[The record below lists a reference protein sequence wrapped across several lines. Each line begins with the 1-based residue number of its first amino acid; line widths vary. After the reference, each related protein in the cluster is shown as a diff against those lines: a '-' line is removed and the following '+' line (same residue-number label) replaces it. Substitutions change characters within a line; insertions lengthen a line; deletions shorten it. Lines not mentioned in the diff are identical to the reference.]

1 MIKNIRNKEKTN
13 EEKNHTKGITLIA
26 LVITIIVLLIL
37 AGVTIATLTGENGIL
52 TKATQAKDNTI
63 IAQEKEQVQTAYAA
77 AMMDAYDQEDKTITQ
92 TMLQQEM
99 NNLTG
104 DNATEVTDNG
114 DGSFNVYFKDTENNY
129 RVDNEGVTEVITEP
143 TETMSLLEM
152 YEKGQNCAN
161 PDECTDSTH
170 LHIGDFVSYHNPT
183 EASVEIL
190 ATDTGMDKA
199 GVKVTNQT
207 FHVSATEN
215 QLNWQVLGIDEE
227 TGGIKLIGDSV
238 IKNSRATTVNDPY
251 FYLYGATGYVNGIS
265 QMDKICQM
273 YKNEYATKARA
284 VKVEDIDELF
294 GIKTEEDIQK
304 NDFFSEYGH
313 VYSLRNK
320 YTPESYLRNEVMT
333 EGTVKSNTYAYY
345 FDYNIPGEEK
355 PQLVSPIN
363 NSDKV
368 LNVITSNFGLS
379 DGVSKIYNYS
389 LATQGCNNMGGP
401 FGYTLGYVSYYNLTE
416 EAGNYEMGIVV
427 SVSNGDYLFSNNEGN
442 TGTREDIRGYSVRP
456 VVILDKNI
464 NNQQIG
470 KSNKTF
476 IEESAQNYV
485 SDPNL

>member
-1 MIKNIRNKEKTN
+1 MKRKNS
-13 EEKNHTKGITLIA
+13 GVTLIA
-26 LVITIIVLLIL
+26 LIITIIVLLIL
-37 AGVTIATLTGENGIL
+37 AGVTIAMIMGDNGIL
-52 TKATQAKDNTI
+52 NRATDASNSTT
-63 IAQEKEQVQTAYAA
+63 IAQEKEQVEMAYAA
-77 AMMDAYDQEDKTITQ
+77 AMMDAYDQEDKTVTQ
-92 TMLQQEM
+92 AMLQQEM

-104 DNATEVTDNG
+104 ENATEVTDNG

-129 RVDNEGVTEVITEP
+129 RVDNEGETEVITEP

-170 LHIGDFVSYHNPT
+170 LHIGDFVSYQNPT

-207 FHVSATEN
+207 FNVSATEN

-227 TGGIKLIGDSV
+227 TGAIKLIGDSV
-238 IKNSRATTVNDPY
+238 IKNSRATTVSDPY
-251 FYLYGATGYVNGIS
+251 LYLYGATGYVNGIS

-273 YKNEYATKARA
+273 YKNEYATKVRA

-304 NDFFSEYGH
+304 YNFFGEYGSEY
-313 VYSLRNK
+313 SLKNK
-320 YTPESYLRNEVMT
+320 YTPESYLRNERLT
-333 EGTVKSNTYAYY
+333 EGTIKINTYIYY
-345 FDYNIPGEEK
+345 FNFNIPGEELPEGVES
-355 PQLVSPIN
+355 PQID
-363 NSDKV
+363 SDKR
-368 LNVITSNFGLS
+368 LNLISSAFNTNYMH
-379 DGVSKIYNYS
+379 IYS
-389 LATQGCNNMGGP
+389 LATQGCNNGGGP
-401 FGYTLGYVSYYNLTE
+401 FGYTFGVVVYASTEVDGEWFEYGYV
-416 EAGNYEMGIVV
+416 A
-427 SVSNGDYLFSNNEGN
+427 SVQNGDYLFSNNEFD
-442 TGTREDIRGYSVRP
+442 TGTRENIQQHLVRP

-464 NNQQIG
+464 NNQQIK

-476 IEESAQNYV
+476 TEEPAQNYV

>member
-1 MIKNIRNKEKTN
+1 MRKNNS
-13 EEKNHTKGITLIA
+13 GVTLIA
-26 LVITIIVLLIL
+26 LIITIIVLLIL
-37 AGVTIATLTGENGIL
+37 AGVTIAMIMGDNGIL
-52 TKATQAKDNTI
+52 NRAVDASDSTT

-77 AMMDAYDQEDKTITQ
+77 AMMDAYDQEDKTVTQ
-92 TMLQQEM
+92 AMLQQEM

-129 RVDNEGVTEVITEP
+129 RVDNEGVTEVVTEP

-152 YEKGQNCAN
+152 YENGKNCAN
-161 PDECTDSTH
+161 PEECSNSTH
-170 LHIGDFVSYHNPT
+170 LHIGDFVTYNNPT

-207 FHVSATEN
+207 FNVSATEN

-284 VKVEDIDELF
+284 VKVEDINELFGIKTERAVKVEDINELF

-304 NDFFSEYGH
+304 YDILGEYGNP
-313 VYSLRNK
+313 YTLNNG
-320 YTPESYLRNEVMT
+320 YTPESYLKNQTVT
-333 EGTVKSNTYAYY
+333 EQVTRNTYMYY
-345 FDYNIPGEEK
+345 YNFPEEMAEELEFPK
-355 PQLVSPIN
+355 V
-363 NSDKV
+363 NSNKV
-368 LNVITSNFGLS
+368 LDLLRSRFHINR
-379 DGVSKIYNYS
+379 DGIDAYTYS
-389 LATQGCNNMGGP
+389 LATQGCNAAPGSL
-401 FGYTLGYVSYYNLTE
+401 GYTFGWIGYAQMMPEVEDKIGMVAS
-416 EAGNYEMGIVV
+416 A
-427 SVSNGDYLFSNNEGN
+427 SNGEFLFGAERGTEFIQKYL
-442 TGTREDIRGYSVRP
+442 VRP

-464 NNQQIG
+464 NNQQIR
-470 KSNKTF
+470 KSNRTF
-476 IEESAQNYV
+476 TEEPTQNYV

>member
-1 MIKNIRNKEKTN
+1 MIKNVRNKEKTN
-13 EEKNHTKGITLIA
+13 EEKNHSKGITLIA

-52 TKATQAKDNTI
+52 TKATQARDNTI

-77 AMMDAYDQEDKTITQ
+77 AMMDAYDQEDKTVTQ
-92 TMLQQEM
+92 AMLQQEM

-129 RVDNEGVTEVITEP
+129 RVDNEGVTEVVTEP

-152 YEKGQNCAN
+152 YENGKNCAN
-161 PDECTDSTH
+161 PDECSNSTH
-170 LHIGDFVSYHNPT
+170 LHIGDFVTYNNPT
-183 EASVEIL
+183 EANVDIL

-238 IKNSRATTVNDPY
+238 IKNSRATTVSDPY
-251 FYLYGATGYVNGIS
+251 LYLYGATGYVNGIS

-284 VKVEDIDELF
+284 VKVEDINELF

-304 NDFFSEYGH
+304 YDIFGEYGNP
-313 VYSLRNK
+313 YTLNNG
-320 YTPESYLRNEVMT
+320 YTPESYLNNQTITGQITQDTYIYYYYIPEELA
-333 EGTVKSNTYAYY
+333 EGFEFPKVNSN
-345 FDYNIPGEEK
+345 
-355 PQLVSPIN
+355 
-363 NSDKV
+363 KV
-368 LNVITSNFGLS
+368 LDLLRSRFHINR
-379 DGVSKIYNYS
+379 DGIDAYTYS
-389 LATQGCNNMGGP
+389 LATQGCNAAPGSL
-401 FGYTLGYVSYYNLTE
+401 GYTFGWIGYAQMMPEVEDKIGMVAS
-416 EAGNYEMGIVV
+416 A
-427 SVSNGDYLFSNNEGN
+427 SNGEFLFGAERGTEFIQKYL
-442 TGTREDIRGYSVRP
+442 VRP

-464 NNQQIG
+464 NNQQIR

-476 IEESAQNYV
+476 TEEPAQNYV

>member
-1 MIKNIRNKEKTN
+1 MKSPIRGIER
-13 EEKNHTKGITLIA
+13 EKGITLIA

-52 TKATQAKDNTI
+52 TKATQARDNTI

-92 TMLQQEM
+92 AMLQQEM

-104 DNATEVTDNG
+104 ENATEVTDNG
-114 DGSFNVYFKDTENNY
+114 DGSFNVHFKDTENNY

-143 TETMSLLEM
+143 TETMSLLDM
-152 YEKGQNCAN
+152 YENGQNCEN

-170 LHIGDFVSYHNPT
+170 LHIGDFMTYNNPT

-207 FHVSATEN
+207 FNVSATEN

-304 NDFFSEYGH
+304 YDMFGEYGSEY
-313 VYSLRNK
+313 SLKNK
-320 YTPESYLRNEVMT
+320 YTPESYLKGEIMT
-333 EGTVKSNTYAYY
+333 EGTIKSNTYGFY
-345 FDYNIPGEEK
+345 FNFNMPGEELPEGVES
-355 PQLVSPIN
+355 PQIDSE
-363 NSDKV
+363 KV
-368 LNVITSNFGLS
+368 LNVISSAFSINNNG
-379 DGVSKIYNYS
+379 IQHMYS

-401 FGYTLGYVSYYNLTE
+401 FGYTFGGVAYNKSILEGETYEIGVLT
-416 EAGNYEMGIVV
+416 
-427 SVSNGDYLFSNNEGN
+427 SVSNGDYLFANKEGDAGVGEN
-442 TGTREDIRGYSVRP
+442 IQEYLLRP

-464 NNQQIG
+464 NNQQIR

-476 IEESAQNYV
+476 TEEPAQNYV

>member
-1 MIKNIRNKEKTN
+1 MKSQIRGIER
-13 EEKNHTKGITLIA
+13 EKGITLIA

-52 TKATQAKDNTI
+52 TKATQARDNTI

-77 AMMDAYDQEDKTITQ
+77 AMMDAYNQEDKTVTQ
-92 TMLQQEM
+92 AMLQQEM

-104 DNATEVTDNG
+104 ENATEVTDNG

-170 LHIGDFVSYHNPT
+170 LHIGDFVTYNNPT
-183 EASVEIL
+183 EASVDIL

-273 YKNEYATKARA
+273 YKNEYATKVRA

-304 NDFFSEYGH
+304 YDLFGEYGSEY
-313 VYSLRNK
+313 SLKNK
-320 YTPESYLRNEVMT
+320 YTPESYLRNERLT
-333 EGTVKSNTYAYY
+333 EGTIKINTYLYY
-345 FDYNIPGEEK
+345 FNFNIPGEELPEGVEF
-355 PQLVSPIN
+355 PQID
-363 NSDKV
+363 SDKR
-368 LNVITSNFGLS
+368 LNLISSAFNTNGMH
-379 DGVSKIYNYS
+379 IYS
-389 LATQGCNNMGGP
+389 LATQGCNNGGGP
-401 FGYTLGYVSYYNLTE
+401 LGYTFGEVEYAGTE
-416 EAGNYEMGIVV
+416 VDGEWFEYGNVA
-427 SVSNGDYLFSNNEGN
+427 SVQNGNYLFSNNEFD
-442 TGTREDIRGYSVRP
+442 TETRENIQQYLVRP

-464 NNQQIG
+464 NNQQIR

-476 IEESAQNYV
+476 TEEPAQNYV

>member
-1 MIKNIRNKEKTN
+1 MKSQIRGIER
-13 EEKNHTKGITLIA
+13 EKGITLIA

-52 TKATQAKDNTI
+52 TKATQARDNTI

-92 TMLQQEM
+92 AMLQQEM

-104 DNATEVTDNG
+104 ENATEVTDNG
-114 DGSFNVYFKDTENNY
+114 DGSFNVHFKDTENNY

-143 TETMSLLEM
+143 TETMSLLDM
-152 YEKGQNCAN
+152 YENGQNCEN
-161 PDECTDSTH
+161 PDECTDGTH
-170 LHIGDFVSYHNPT
+170 LHIGDFMTYNNPT

-207 FHVSATEN
+207 FNVSATEN

-304 NDFFSEYGH
+304 YDILGEYGTP
-313 VYSLRNK
+313 YTLNNG
-320 YTPESYLRNEVMT
+320 YTPESYLKNQTVT
-333 EGTVKSNTYAYY
+333 EQVTRNTYVYY
-345 FDYNIPGEEK
+345 YNIPEEMAEEFEF
-355 PQLVSPIN
+355 PTV
-363 NSDKV
+363 NSNKV
-368 LNVITSNFGLS
+368 LNLISSRFYINI
-379 DGVSKIYNYS
+379 DGIDAYS
-389 LATQGCNNMGGP
+389 YSFATQGCNAAPGSL
-401 FGYTLGYVSYYNLTE
+401 GYTFGGVLYTQMIPGVE
-416 EAGNYEMGIVV
+416 DKAGMVL
-427 SVSNGDYLFSNNEGN
+427 SASNGDFLFSAE
-442 TGTREDIRGYSVRP
+442 RGIEYIEEYLVRP

-464 NNQQIG
+464 NNQQIR

-476 IEESAQNYV
+476 TEEPAQNYV

>member
-1 MIKNIRNKEKTN
+1 MKRKITERIKEK
-13 EEKNHTKGITLIA
+13 KGITLIA

-52 TKATQAKDNTI
+52 TKATQARDNTI

-77 AMMDAYDQEDKTITQ
+77 AMMDAYDQEDKTVTQ
-92 TMLQQEM
+92 PMLQQEM

-129 RVDNEGVTEVITEP
+129 RVDNEGVTEVVTEP

-152 YEKGQNCAN
+152 YENGQNCAN

-170 LHIGDFVSYHNPT
+170 LHIGDFVTYNNPT

-207 FHVSATEN
+207 FNVSATEN

-284 VKVEDIDELF
+284 VKVEDINELF

-304 NDFFSEYGH
+304 YDILGEYGNP
-313 VYSLRNK
+313 YTLNNG
-320 YTPESYLRNEVMT
+320 YTPESYLKNQTVT
-333 EGTVKSNTYAYY
+333 EQVTRNTYMYY
-345 FDYNIPGEEK
+345 YNFPEEMAEELEFPK
-355 PQLVSPIN
+355 V
-363 NSDKV
+363 NSNKV
-368 LNVITSNFGLS
+368 LDLLRSRFHINR
-379 DGVSKIYNYS
+379 DGIDAYTYS
-389 LATQGCNNMGGP
+389 LATQGCNAAPGSL
-401 FGYTLGYVSYYNLTE
+401 GYTFGWIGYGQRMPEVEDKIGMVAS
-416 EAGNYEMGIVV
+416 A
-427 SVSNGDYLFSNNEGN
+427 SNGEFLFGAERGTEFIQKYL
-442 TGTREDIRGYSVRP
+442 VRP

-464 NNQQIG
+464 NNQQIR
-470 KSNKTF
+470 KSNRTF
-476 IEESAQNYV
+476 TEEPAQNYV

>member
-1 MIKNIRNKEKTN
+1 M
-13 EEKNHTKGITLIA
+13 
-26 LVITIIVLLIL
+26 
-37 AGVTIATLTGENGIL
+37 TGENGIL
-52 TKATQAKDNTI
+52 TKATQARDNTI

-77 AMMDAYDQEDKTITQ
+77 AMMDAYNQEDKTVTQ
-92 TMLQQEM
+92 AMLQQEM

-104 DNATEVTDNG
+104 ENATEVTDNG

-143 TETMSLLEM
+143 TETMSLLDM
-152 YEKGQNCAN
+152 YENGQNCEN

-170 LHIGDFVSYHNPT
+170 LHIGDFVTYNNPT

-207 FHVSATEN
+207 FNVSDTEN

-238 IKNSRATTVNDPY
+238 IKNSRATTVNDPC
-251 FYLYGATGYVNGIS
+251 FYLYGATGYLNGIS

-273 YKNEYATKARA
+273 YKNEYAIKARA
-284 VKVEDIDELF
+284 VKVEDINELF

-304 NDFFSEYGH
+304 YDIFGEYGNP
-313 VYSLRNK
+313 YTLNSG
-320 YTPESYLRNEVMT
+320 YTPESYLNNQTITGQVTM
-333 EGTVKSNTYAYY
+333 NTYMYY
-345 FDYNIPGEEK
+345 YNFPEEMAEGFEF
-355 PQLVSPIN
+355 PTV
-363 NSDKV
+363 NSNKV
-368 LNVITSNFGLS
+368 LNLISSRFHINR
-379 DGVSKIYNYS
+379 DGIDTYMYS
-389 LATQGCNNMGGP
+389 LATQGCNSAPGSL
-401 FGYTLGYVSYYNLTE
+401 GYTFGTVGYGQILP
-416 EAGNYEMGIVV
+416 EAEYKAGVV
-427 SVSNGDYLFSNNEGN
+427 ASVSNGEFLFAAERGIEYIQGYL
-442 TGTREDIRGYSVRP
+442 VRP

-464 NNQQIG
+464 NNQQIR

-476 IEESAQNYV
+476 TEETTQNYV

>member
-1 MIKNIRNKEKTN
+1 MKSQIRGIER
-13 EEKNHTKGITLIA
+13 EKGITLIA

-52 TKATQAKDNTI
+52 TKATQARDNTI

-77 AMMDAYDQEDKTITQ
+77 AMMDAYNQEDKTVTQ
-92 TMLQQEM
+92 AMLQQEM

-104 DNATEVTDNG
+104 ENATEVTDNG

-152 YEKGQNCAN
+152 YENGQNCAN

-170 LHIGDFVSYHNPT
+170 LHIGDFVSYQNPT

-207 FHVSATEN
+207 FNVSATEN

-265 QMDKICQM
+265 QMNKICQM

-284 VKVEDIDELF
+284 VKAEDINELF

-304 NDFFSEYGH
+304 YDLLKQYGTP
-313 VYSLRNK
+313 YTLNNG
-320 YTPESYLRNEVMT
+320 YTPESYLNNQTITGQITQDTYLYYYNVPEEMT
-333 EGTVKSNTYAYY
+333 EGFELPTVNSN
-345 FDYNIPGEEK
+345 
-355 PQLVSPIN
+355 
-363 NSDKV
+363 KV
-368 LNVITSNFGLS
+368 LNLISSRFHINS
-379 DGVSKIYNYS
+379 DGTDCYS
-389 LATQGCNNMGGP
+389 YSFATQGCNSAPGS
-401 FGYTLGYVSYYNLTE
+401 LGY
-416 EAGNYEMGIVV
+416 AFGGVV
-427 SVSNGDYLFSNNEGN
+427 YGQIMSGVEDEVGVLLSASNGSFIFSAERGIEYIQGYL
-442 TGTREDIRGYSVRP
+442 VRP
-456 VVILDKNI
+456 VVILDENI
-464 NNQQIG
+464 NNQQIR

-476 IEESAQNYV
+476 TEEPAQNYV

>member
-1 MIKNIRNKEKTN
+1 MIKNVRNKEKTN
-13 EEKNHTKGITLIA
+13 EEKNHSKGITLIA

-52 TKATQAKDNTI
+52 TKATQARDNTI

-77 AMMDAYDQEDKTITQ
+77 AMMDAYDQEDKTVTQ
-92 TMLQQEM
+92 AMLQQEM

-129 RVDNEGVTEVITEP
+129 RVDNEGVTEVVTEP

-152 YEKGQNCAN
+152 YENGQNCAN

-170 LHIGDFVSYHNPT
+170 LHIGDFVTYNNPT
-183 EASVEIL
+183 EANVDIL

-238 IKNSRATTVNDPY
+238 IKNSRATTVSDPY
-251 FYLYGATGYVNGIS
+251 LYLYGATGYVNGIS

-284 VKVEDIDELF
+284 VKVEDINELF

-304 NDFFSEYGH
+304 YDIFGEYGNP
-313 VYSLRNK
+313 YTLNNG
-320 YTPESYLRNEVMT
+320 YTPESYLNNQTITGQITQDTYIYYYYIPEELA
-333 EGTVKSNTYAYY
+333 EGFEFPKVNSN
-345 FDYNIPGEEK
+345 
-355 PQLVSPIN
+355 
-363 NSDKV
+363 KV
-368 LNVITSNFGLS
+368 LDLLRSRFHINR
-379 DGVSKIYNYS
+379 DGIDAYTYS
-389 LATQGCNNMGGP
+389 LATQGCNAAPGSL
-401 FGYTLGYVSYYNLTE
+401 GYTFGWIGYAQMMPEVEDKIGMVAS
-416 EAGNYEMGIVV
+416 A
-427 SVSNGDYLFSNNEGN
+427 SNGEFLFGAERGTEFIQKYL
-442 TGTREDIRGYSVRP
+442 VRP

-464 NNQQIG
+464 NNQQIR

-476 IEESAQNYV
+476 TEEPAQNYV